1 MDRMD
6 DLFGPAPDPVRRP
19 AGTGMPDDDRPA
31 PLAERVRPRA
41 LDEVVGQEE
50 VLGPGG
56 FLREAIEADSLPS
69 MILWGPPGCGKTTL
83 ARVIARRTQFR
94 FVPFSAVLS
103 GVKEV
108 REVVAEAR
116 ALRAR
121 EGRGTLLFVDE
132 IHRFNKAQQDAFLP
146 HVEDGTLTLVGATT
160 ENPWFEVTA
169 PLLSR
174 CRVVRLLP
182 LSLEALET
190 LVRRAIADAERG
202 LGDCGVR
209 VPDEAIRS
217 LCRAADGDGRRVLNL
232 LEAAVGHARR
242 MGRPAVDAEVLAA
255 AATPAGVRH
264 DRAYEEHYNVISAF
278 IKSLRGSD
286 PDAALYYFA
295 RMLEGGEDPAFICR
309 RMMIFAAED
318 VGNADPRALQVAVAA
333 HEAFR
338 AIGLPEAA
346 IPMAQAVTYL
356 ATAPKSN
363 ASYRGLREAQQA
375 VRRTGTLEV
384 PLSLRNAPVEGMKD
398 QGYGEGYVYPHDV
411 PGAFV
416 PEAVHLPS
424 ALEGTR
430 FYEPSGAGY
439 EKTISERLHA
449 WREARRGARDRTPP
463 KG

>member
-1 MDRMD
+1 ME
-6 DLFGPAPDPVRRP
+6 DLFGSASE
-19 AGTGMPDDDRPA
+19 AADRPDRAGSPAADRSA
-31 PLAERVRPRA
+31 PLAERVRPTE

-83 ARVIARRTQFR
+83 ARVIARSTRFR

-116 ALRAR
+116 TLRAR

-160 ENPWFEVTA
+160 ENPYFEVTA

-190 LVRRAIADAERG
+190 LVRRTLADVDRG
-202 LGDCGVR
+202 LGASGIQ

-217 LCRAADGDGRRVLNL
+217 LCQAADGDGRRVLNL

-242 MGRPAVDAEVLAA
+242 MGRPVVDAEVLQA
-255 AATPAGVRH
+255 AATRVGVRH

-295 RMLEGGEDPAFICR
+295 RMLEGGEDPGFICR

-398 QGYGEGYVYPHDV
+398 LGYGDGYVYPHDV

-416 PEAVHLPS
+416 PQAVYLPS
-424 ALEGTR
+424 ALEGVR
-430 FYEPSGAGY
+430 FYDPSGAGY
-439 EKTISERLHA
+439 EKTIAERLQA
-449 WREARRGARDRTPP
+449 WREARRAARERDPR

>member
-1 MDRMD
+1 MDRMG
-6 DLFGPAPDPVRRP
+6 DLFGPGSPGTPARPETPAEAPSGPLADRIRP
-19 AGTGMPDDDRPA
+19 A
-31 PLAERVRPRA
+31 V

-56 FLREAIEADSLPS
+56 FLREAIESDSLPS
-69 MILWGPPGCGKTTL
+69 LILWGPPGCGKTTL
-83 ARVIARRTQFR
+83 ARVIAGHTHSR

-116 ALRAR
+116 VLRAR

-160 ENPWFEVTA
+160 ENPYFEVTA

-182 LSLEALET
+182 LSTAALET
-190 LVRRAIADAERG
+190 LVRRALADAGRG
-202 LGDCGVR
+202 LGNCGVE
-209 VPDEAIRS
+209 VPDEVIRS

-242 MGRPAVDAEVLAA
+242 MGRTVVDAEVLQAV
-255 AATPAGVRH
+255 ATRPGIRH
-264 DRAYEEHYNVISAF
+264 DRAFEEHYNVISAF

-295 RMLEGGEDPAFICR
+295 RMLEGGEDPAFLCR

-363 ASYRGLREAQQA
+363 ASYRGLREAQEA

-384 PLSLRNAPVEGMKD
+384 PLSLRNAPVPGMKD
-398 QGYGEGYVYPHDV
+398 LGYGEGYVYPHDV

-416 PEAVHLPS
+416 PEATYLPA

-439 EKTISERLHA
+439 EKTLAERLQA
-449 WREARRGARDRTPP
+449 WREARRLARERNPRKD
-463 KG
+463 